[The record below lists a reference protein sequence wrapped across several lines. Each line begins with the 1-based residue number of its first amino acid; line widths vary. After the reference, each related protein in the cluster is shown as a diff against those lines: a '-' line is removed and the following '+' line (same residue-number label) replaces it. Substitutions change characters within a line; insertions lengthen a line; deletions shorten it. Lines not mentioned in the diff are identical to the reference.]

1 MDSYNALWFRPGL
14 TMAGVGQS
22 ETFDP
27 GTGPGR
33 YERALARLNES
44 GKRHAFASF
53 TFDPDQS
60 GSIVV
65 IPETVIDSFE
75 AAPAHPNATWQTDR
89 NGDWQSRVERGLSA
103 IADGEVEKVVLA
115 RHRTAGLAEP
125 VDIFSVAAGLMK
137 TQPECQIFAVADLVG
152 ASPEL
157 LLRISGN
164 IVESVPLAGSAISD
178 IEALATDKSAE
189 EHSIA
194 ADSVSEVLTSL
205 GIEFS
210 REDPRVLDV
219 GSIQHLATRFV
230 GETDGSIS
238 FADILERL
246 HPTAAV
252 AGTPRPQAMRLIKD
266 LEGESRGRYS
276 GPVGWF
282 DSDGNGEF
290 AIALR
295 CGLFSDSQVILHSG
309 AGIVAGSDPT
319 AELEETRWK
328 LQPMMDVLNLSG

>member
-1 MDSYNALWFRPGL
+1 METYNALWSRQGL
-14 TMAGVGQS
+14 TMAGIGEW

-27 GTGPGR
+27 GTGAER
-33 YERALARLNES
+33 YQRALDRLRAT

-53 TFDPDQS
+53 TFDPDQP
-60 GSIVV
+60 GSIVI
-65 IPETVIDSFE
+65 IPETVVDAFE
-75 AAPAHPNATWQTDR
+75 AAPANPDATWQSDR
-89 NGDWQSRVERGLSA
+89 NGDWQARVELGLKA

-125 VDIFSVAAGLMK
+125 VDVFSVAAGLIK
-137 TQPECQIFAVADLVG
+137 TQPECQVFAVGGLVG
-152 ASPEL
+152 ASPEV
-157 LLRISGN
+157 LLRISGRL
-164 IVESVPLAGSAISD
+164 VESVPLAGSAISD
-178 IEALATDKSAE
+178 LDALATDKSAE

-194 ADSVSEVLTSL
+194 ADSVSEVLTRL
-205 GIEFS
+205 GIDFT
-210 REDPRVLDV
+210 REDPNVLDV
-219 GSIQHLATRFV
+219 GSIQHLATRFL
-230 GETDGSIS
+230 GETDGTIT
-238 FADILERL
+238 FADILGLL

-252 AGTPRPQAMRLIKD
+252 AGTPRPQAMKLIKT
-266 LEGESRGRYS
+266 LEGETRGRYS

-295 CGLFSDSQVILHSG
+295 CGLFTDSQVVLHSG

-328 LQPMMDVLNLSG
+328 LRPMMDVLNLTG